1 MTGVGFGSCT
11 RQRSASYIL
20 CGGNWLDDA
29 SYAKSRHRSDVGAAY
44 GYRHFGLRLSRR
56 VLC

>member
-1 MTGVGFGSCT
+1 MTGSRFWGRT
-11 RQRSASYIL
+11 WLRSVSYIL

-29 SYAKSRHRSDVGAAY
+29 SYAKSRHRSDVGAGY

-56 VLC
+56 VSC